1 MNPYKTIFSPCQGEI
16 EEKKSRFICHIIP
29 IDSEEEALAFIEKM
43 KKQYW
48 DARHNCSAY
57 ILEGPVDLMRAS
69 DDGEPQ
75 KTAGQPILSVLQGAE
90 LKNVCA
96 VVTRYFG
103 GTLLGTGGLVR
114 AYTDSTAAALKNAE
128 IIEKTPGRLLSI
140 TTDYNGLGKLQY
152 LMGSLGLPI
161 MDTRYA
167 ENVTVQIC
175 LPLTKVDEVS
185 RKLIDATNG
194 KAQII
199 EKEQVIFAE
208 IDGTIE
214 IF

>member
-1 MNPYKTIFSPCQGEI
+1 MNQYKTIYSPCEGEI

-48 DARHNCSAY
+48 DARHNCYAY
-57 ILEGPVDLMRAS
+57 ILEGPVDYVRAS

-75 KTAGQPILSVLQGAE
+75 KTAGQPILSVLQGAD

-114 AYTDSTAAALKNAE
+114 AYTDATAAALKAGE
-128 IIEKTPGRLLSI
+128 IIEKIPGRLLSI

-161 MDTRYA
+161 MNTEYA
-167 ENVTVQIC
+167 ENVKVEIC
-175 LPLTKVDEVS
+175 LPLSKVNEVTK
-185 RKLIDATNG
+185 KLIDSTNG
-194 KAQII
+194 RAVI
-199 EKEQVIFAE
+199 EEGDEVIFAE
-208 IDGTIE
+208 IDGVIE
-214 IF
+214 IQ

>member
-1 MNPYKTIFSPCQGEI
+1 MNQYKTILAPAEGEI

-29 IDSEEEALAFIEKM
+29 VDNEEEALAFIEKM

-57 ILEGPVDLMRAS
+57 ILEGPTDYVRAS

-75 KTAGQPILSVLQGAE
+75 KTAGQPILSVLQGAG

-114 AYTDSTAAALKNAE
+114 AYTDSTAVALKNAE
-128 IIEKTPGRLLSI
+128 IIEKIPGQLLSI
-140 TTDYNGLGKLQY
+140 TTDYTGLGKLQY

-161 MDTRYA
+161 MNTEYS
-167 ENVTVQIC
+167 ENVKVEIC
-175 LPLTKVDEVS
+175 LPVTKVSEITK
-185 RKLIDATNG
+185 KLIDATNG
-194 KAQII
+194 KALIQ
-199 EKEQVIFAE
+199 EGDTVIFAE
-208 IDGTIE
+208 IDGVIE
-214 IF
+214 LF